1 MTDNC
6 QVDFYVLGSSGKSP
20 GRLACRLALMAWEQ
34 GNRIAVLTENTADAK
49 QLDELM
55 WESPAERFLPH
66 STDFMDQSAP
76 VRIGTAETDL
86 PVDCEVLI
94 NLTAAAVPEPSRF
107 RRLLEIVPATE
118 SERTASREKF
128 RAYRN
133 LGLRPVS
140 HTIG

>member
-6 QVDFYVLGSSGKSP
+6 QVDFYVLGGSGKSP
-20 GRLACRLALMAWEQ
+20 ERLACRLALMAWEQ
-34 GNRIAVLTENTADAK
+34 GNRIAVLTENKADAK

-55 WESPAERFLPH
+55 WESPADRFLPH

-76 VRIGTAETDL
+76 VRIGTAEAGL

-94 NLTAAAVPEPSRF
+94 NLTATPVPEPSRF

-128 RAYRN
+128 RTYRN
-133 LGLRPVS
+133 LGLSPVS